1 VVATVPLPII
11 EMQWVSCDQC
21 KEFEMSPV
29 KWPRVLIASGQILLS
44 EEYARLLQPEF
55 QVVGVLADEPALLA
69 AIPELK
75 PDVIIFDVGESW
87 TSGLETRGRI
97 KKLTRMVRIVY
108 LTTTVD
114 LSIASETLRGG
125 VSGYLLKGFYETE
138 LVCAVREVLK
148 GKRYISASI
157 MHAVAGLLLETNN
170 SHPSRENLTGRQ
182 REVLKLLA
190 EGRTMKEI
198 AYVLTLT
205 PRTVAFHKYKLMERL
220 GLQTNADLIQ
230 YAIQE
235 HIVTPRS

>member
-1 VVATVPLPII
+1 
-11 EMQWVSCDQC
+11 
-21 KEFEMSPV
+21 MSPV
-29 KWPRVLIASGQILLS
+29 KWPRVLIASDQILLS

-55 QVVGVLADEPALLA
+55 QVVGVTANEPALLA

-87 TSGLETRGRI
+87 TGGLETRGRI

-108 LTTTVD
+108 LTTTID
-114 LSIASETLRGG
+114 LGIASETLRAG
-125 VSGYLLKGFYETE
+125 VSGYLLKDSYETE
-138 LVCAVREVLK
+138 LVSAVREVLK
-148 GKRYISASI
+148 GQHYISESI
-157 MHAVAGLLLETNN
+157 MHAVAGASPEKNH
-170 SHPSRENLTGRQ
+170 SHLSRENLTGRQ

-235 HIVTPRS
+235 HIVAPRS

>member
-1 VVATVPLPII
+1 
-11 EMQWVSCDQC
+11 
-21 KEFEMSPV
+21 MSPV
-29 KWPRVLIASGQILLS
+29 KWPRVLIASDQILLS
-44 EEYARLLQPEF
+44 EDYARLLRPEF
-55 QVVGVLADEPALLA
+55 QVVGILSGEPALLA
-69 AIPELK
+69 AVPELK

-87 TSGLETRGRI
+87 KSGLETRVRI

-108 LTTTVD
+108 LTTAIDIGV
-114 LSIASETLRGG
+114 ASEALRGG
-125 VSGYLLKGFYETE
+125 VSGYVLRDSYKTE
-138 LVCAVREVLK
+138 LLTAVREVLR
-148 GKRYISASI
+148 GKHYISESI
-157 MHAVAGLLLETNN
+157 MHAVAGSSLGKN
-170 SHPSRENLTGRQ
+170 SSHLSRENLTGRQ

-220 GLQTNADLIQ
+220 GLQTNADLVQ

>member
-1 VVATVPLPII
+1 
-11 EMQWVSCDQC
+11 
-21 KEFEMSPV
+21 MSPV
-29 KWPRVLIASGQILLS
+29 KWPRVLIASDQILLS

-55 QVVGVLADEPALLA
+55 QVVGILTDESALLA
-69 AIPELK
+69 AIPGLK
-75 PDVIIFDVGESW
+75 PDVIIFDVGESG
-87 TSGLETRGRI
+87 TGGLETRGRI

-108 LTTTVD
+108 LTTTID
-114 LSIASETLRGG
+114 HRIASESLRGG
-125 VSGYLLKGFYETE
+125 VSGYLLKGSCETE
-138 LVCAVREVLK
+138 LVSAVREVLR

-157 MHAVAGLLLETNN
+157 INAVAGSPLETNN
-170 SHPSRENLTGRQ
+170 SHLSREDLTGRQ

-230 YAIQE
+230 FAIQE